1 MALVN
6 ILMPK
11 LGESIMEATV
21 LRWHKQ
27 VGDFIKLDETLLDI
41 ATDKV
46 DSEVPSTAEGILEQ
60 ILCKEN
66 DVIPIGSVIAIIRT
80 NEPDQQP
87 IQSPITQIIPVQ
99 PAETVKTNAAD
110 VMIPYQ
116 PSNYT
121 TPEKGENGRFFSPLV
136 MNIAARE
143 GIPFQELEKIQG
155 SGNEGRV
162 TKKDILLYLENR
174 QFTKTAAPIERA
186 PETPVIKP
194 NPEPIQQPVQQ
205 APPVAPVYQPTPQ
218 PIPSEPQP
226 PINISGNVEIIE
238 MDRMRKLISDHMT
251 RSKATSAHVTS
262 FSEADVTNLVVW
274 RNKVK
279 NEFEK
284 REGEKITFTPIFI
297 EAITK
302 CLKKFPLLNAS
313 VVGDTIVVKKDI
325 NIGMATALPN
335 GNLIVPVIKGADQF
349 NITGLAK
356 QVNRLANN
364 ARIGKL
370 QPSDT
375 QEGTFTFTNVG
386 TFGSLMGTPIINQPQ
401 VAILATGAIKKKPV
415 VIESEKGDSIA
426 IRHMMFVSMSYDH
439 RIIDGGLGASFLTE
453 FVKQLESFDGS
464 KVF

>member
-1 MALVN
+1 
-6 ILMPK
+6 MPK

-27 VGDFIKLDETLLDI
+27 VGEFVKLDETLLDI

-46 DSEVPSTAEGILEQ
+46 DSEVPSTAEGILEEV
-60 ILCKEN
+60 LCKEN
-66 DVIPIGSVIAIIRT
+66 DVIPIGSVIARIRT
-80 NEPDQQP
+80 NQQEETTINQPPAQAVPAQQP
-87 IQSPITQIIPVQ
+87 EQNT
-99 PAETVKTNAAD
+99 EDAD

-116 PSNYT
+116 PSQYNT
-121 TPEKGENGRFFSPLV
+121 IQKSENGRFFSPLV
-136 MNIAARE
+136 MNIASRE
-143 GIPFQELEKIQG
+143 GIPFQELEKITG
-155 SGNEGRV
+155 TGNDGRV
-162 TKKDILLYLENR
+162 TKKDVLLYLENR
-174 QFTKTAAPIERA
+174 VLSKSPAPA
-186 PETPVIKP
+186 ETQV
-194 NPEPIQQPVQQ
+194 Q
-205 APPVAPVYQPTPQ
+205 APPTNPNPTPSFTPQQSQ
-218 PIPSEPQP
+218 PAAPAYQQANQTAQVQTP
-226 PINISGNVEIIE
+226 PPVNITGNVEIVE
-238 MDRMRKLISDHMT
+238 MDRMRKLIADHMT

-262 FSEADVTNLVVW
+262 FSEADVTNLVLW
-274 RNKVK
+274 RNKIK
-279 NEFEK
+279 HEFEK
-284 REGEKITFTPIFI
+284 REGEKITLTPIFI

-313 VVGDTIVVKKDI
+313 VVGDNIVIKKDI

-349 NITGLAK
+349 NVTGLAK

-364 ARIGKL
+364 ARNGKL
-370 QPSDT
+370 QPGDT